1 MADMTIDFG
10 QRDLRGTALY
20 GVVEEHFRRLHE
32 PAYGWPS
39 AAADPDGRPDGDAI
53 AFTGTVFIE
62 LSGLG
67 RTRVCLAEAD
77 AVTVLTDGPGEQSHP
92 RFSPDG
98 TLLAYLSD
106 ADRDG
111 D

>member
-32 PAYGWPS
+32 PAYGRPS
-39 AAADPDGRPDGDAI
+39 AAADPDGRPYGEAI
-53 AFTGTVFIE
+53 AFTGTVFTE

-67 RTRVCLAEAD
+67 TARVCLAQAG
-77 AVTVLTDGPGEQSHP
+77 AVTVLTD
-92 RFSPDG
+92 
-98 TLLAYLSD
+98 
-106 ADRDG
+106 
-111 D
+111 